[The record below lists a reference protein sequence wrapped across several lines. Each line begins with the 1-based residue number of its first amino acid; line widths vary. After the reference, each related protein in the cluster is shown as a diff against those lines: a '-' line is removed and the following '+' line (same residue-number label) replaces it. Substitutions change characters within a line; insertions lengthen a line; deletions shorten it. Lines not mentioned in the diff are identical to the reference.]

1 MVESSAGGLGLG
13 YIDKN
18 DEYHIRLRDMIAK
31 ENDELRRS
39 IPDITKPNVIRIT
52 AGIKSMGPE
61 SVQKILRRV
70 KTFSKFTGDDDHY
83 GHRNF
88 GYFKHRKK
96 KIFWTIDDY
105 GGEDW
110 HNLVLTVMLTDEW

>member
-1 MVESSAGGLGLG
+1 MEKCSSGGLGLAR
-13 YIDKN
+13 IDMN
-18 DEYHIRLRDMIAK
+18 DEYHIRSRDTIAK
-31 ENDELRRS
+31 ENDELRHS

-61 SVQKILRRV
+61 SVRKILRKV

-88 GYFKHRKK
+88 GCFRHRGK

-105 GGEDW
+105 GGEDDC
-110 HNLVLTVMLTDEW
+110 NLVLTVMLTDEW

>member
-1 MVESSAGGLGLG
+1 MVESSSGGLGLAH
-13 YIDKN
+13 IDMN
-18 DEYHIRLRDMIAK
+18 DEYHIRLRDTIAK
-31 ENDELRRS
+31 ENDELRHS

-70 KTFSKFTGDDDHY
+70 KVFSKFTGDDDPY

-88 GYFKHRKK
+88 GCFKHRKK
-96 KIFWTIDDY
+96 KIFWTIDDC
-105 GGEDW
+105 GGEDG
-110 HNLVLTVMLTDEW
+110 HNLVLTVMLADEW